1 MFAKRLLSSLPRL
14 STASVLARSISTR
27 ALLAPKAPITSP
39 IVRAVNPVR
48 SLHTTRAMLAEGKSL
63 GSIHVLEAPTV
74 TTWQEIPKGG
84 LLYKGMNRKQ
94 IIWKI
99 WYNHAVT
106 PLYAVIGLATALM
119 FFFLWKYFTRHT
131 EIAWSKSLRGTYDHT
146 GLDDSRADSHSR
158 RLLYPGMRDRNKR
171 DVRMF
176 PFNFVPMHKIAEKRF
191 VDYNK
196 EE

>member
-1 MFAKRLLSSLPRL
+1 MFAKRLLSSVPRL

-106 PLYAVIGLATALM
+106 PLYAVIGLATVLM
-119 FFFLWKYFTRHT
+119 FFFMWKYFTRHT

-171 DVRMF
+171 DVRM
-176 PFNFVPMHKIAEKRF
+176 HKIAEKRF